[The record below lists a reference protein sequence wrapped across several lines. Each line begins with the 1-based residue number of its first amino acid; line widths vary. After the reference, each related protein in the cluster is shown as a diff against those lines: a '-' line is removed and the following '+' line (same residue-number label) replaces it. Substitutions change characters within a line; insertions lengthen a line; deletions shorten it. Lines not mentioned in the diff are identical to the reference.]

1 MRGIAAIP
9 ATILFSIALSAP
21 AVAESAPDLAPLTCT
36 WEKLSPEEQSRLRD
50 EFKVEIKHG
59 GFTLHFAAPT
69 APASAGEAACA
80 CELNLTPP
88 QLEHLAFGLARHAAA
103 QKARKGVADRGE
115 KPESID
121 VALGKMNEG
130 KRETIGN
137 KFACPGPHNSVDEW
151 DNSVKG
157 AVRRANL
164 RFKDGRAYSW
174 VSLGLY
180 AVMAEEGAIRR
191 MNGKADAC

>member
-1 MRGIAAIP
+1 MRKFAAIP
-9 ATILFSIALSAP
+9 SAILFSIALSAP
-21 AVAESAPDLAPLTCT
+21 AVAEGAPDLAPLTCA
-36 WEKLSPEEQSRLRD
+36 WDKLPPDEQTRLRD
-50 EFKVEIKHG
+50 EFKVDIKDG

-69 APASAGEAACA
+69 APAAAGEAARA
-80 CELNLTPP
+80 CQLNLAPP
-88 QLEHLAFGLARHAAA
+88 QLEHLALGLARHAAA
-103 QKARKGVADRGE
+103 QKARKGVADKGE
-115 KPESID
+115 KPESVD
-121 VALGKMNEG
+121 VALEKMNEG

-137 KFACPGPHNSVDEW
+137 KLACPGPHDSVDEW

-180 AVMAEEGAIRR
+180 AVMAEEGAVRR
-191 MNGKADAC
+191 MNGTADAC